1 MPFRGVG
8 SAVLW
13 ILLSGCATSSAYYI
27 DRGWSAYLY
36 ALPEAGVFGVE
47 SCSRLAAVG
56 LLMNPDGAVVHFC
69 RSAEWRD
76 DAWGYI
82 VSTGDQAEFCTEVV
96 GYGEAARGE
105 GREPDRKESD
115 CRDVK
120 VMDAA

>member
-1 MPFRGVG
+1 MPLRGVG
-8 SAVLW
+8 LAVLW
-13 ILLSGCATSSAYYI
+13 TLLSGCATNSAYYI

-36 ALPEAGVFGVE
+36 ALPEAGTFGVE

-69 RSAEWRD
+69 RSAGWRD

-82 VSTGDQAEFCTEVV
+82 FSTGELAEFCTKIAGSAETV
-96 GYGEAARGE
+96 RGG
-105 GREPDRKESD
+105 GRESARNESD